1 MPTAKKYPLHCITA
15 ERVPPHFGLT
25 LLLTSLPP
33 RNEKPLTAKKLSPY
47 PIPAEKKRPYFGL
60 PLLQTSWP
68 PKNEEPPTAK
78 KLPPYSIPAEKY
90 RHILVYRFCQRRYH
104 PKMKNRL
111 PPNNYRRMEI
121 PPRPCP
127 YKKTLTTTTLEIS
140 NIPSV
145 FLFRRMLVNYRRW
158 SAFCALSDGKRNNV
172 MVDALPT

>member
-68 PKNEEPPTAK
+68 TKNEEPPTAK

-104 PKMKNRL
+104 PKMKTVY
-111 PPNNYRRMEI
+111 PQTTTGVWQYRPARV
-121 PPRPCP
+121 RT
-127 YKKTLTTTTLEIS
+127 KKTLTTTTLEIS

-145 FLFRRMLVNYRRW
+145 FLFRRMLVNDKRW

-172 MVDALPT
+172 VDALPT